1 MAGILKEAERA
12 MTNDTGISPSLF
24 SPDVPEP
31 AGRVGALR
39 VAADGHAAHV
49 RCVET
54 GLLRDGGAELPV
66 SQAANKRRDAWK
78 LNRGSGIR

>member
-1 MAGILKEAERA
+1 MAGIFKEAERA
-12 MTNDTGISPSLF
+12 MTNDTRISPSLR

-49 RCVET
+49 RGVEA
-54 GLLRDGGAELPV
+54 GLLCHGGAELPV
-66 SQAANKRRDAWK
+66 SQTANKRRDAWDR
-78 LNRGSGIR
+78 N